1 MRIKILISSVKEIG
15 GLVNN
20 YGGTKSSMA
29 IRRTGFRMPMA
40 TNYFEQ
46 FFVKL
51 SNFNNVF
58 IDSYAP
64 KL

>member
-40 TNYFEQ
+40 TNYFE
-46 FFVKL
+46 
-51 SNFNNVF
+51 
-58 IDSYAP
+58 
-64 KL
+64 